1 MWEKI
6 NKQSEILL
14 NQCLEKK
21 LTITA
26 AESCTGGLIAS
37 SIVSTSGS
45 SNIFK
50 SSVVTYSNDMKS
62 KILNIPLKLINENGA
77 VSKIIA
83 HDMASNVL
91 NLMNADIS
99 IAVTGIAGPNGGSK
113 NKPVGLV
120 YIGIGT
126 KKNIITKEY
135 LFKGNRLK
143 IRQETTLE
151 ALKLSNEIIESFKK
165 FT

>member
-1 MWEKI
+1 MWKKI
-6 NKQSEILL
+6 NNQSEILL
-14 NQCLEKK
+14 NQCLEKNF
-21 LTITA
+21 TVTT
-26 AESCTGGLIAS
+26 AESCTGGMIAS
-37 SIVSTSGS
+37 SIVSTNGS
-45 SNIFK
+45 STIFK

-83 HDMASNVL
+83 YNMASNVL

-99 IAVTGIAGPNGGSK
+99 IAVTGIAGPNGGSE

-126 KKNIITKEY
+126 KKGIITKEY
-135 LFKGNRLK
+135 LFIGNRLK

-151 ALKLSNEIIESFKK
+151 ALKLSNNIIESFKK
-165 FT
+165 VN

>member
-1 MWEKI
+1 MWDQI
-6 NKQSEILL
+6 NEQSEILL

-21 LTITA
+21 LTITT
-26 AESCTGGLIAS
+26 AESCTGGMIAS
-37 SIVSTSGS
+37 SIVSISGS
-45 SNIFK
+45 STIFK

-62 KILNIPLKLINENGA
+62 KILNIPLKLIKENGA

-83 HDMASNVL
+83 YNMASNVL
-91 NLMNADIS
+91 NLMNADLS
-99 IAVTGIAGPNGGSK
+99 IAVTGIAGPSGGSK

-135 LFKGNRLK
+135 LFIGNRLK

-151 ALKLSNEIIESFKK
+151 ALKLSNNIIESFKK
-165 FT
+165 VN

>member
-1 MWEKI
+1 MWNKI

-14 NQCLEKK
+14 NKCLEKK
-21 LTITA
+21 LTVTT
-26 AESCTGGLIAS
+26 AESCTGGMIAS
-37 SIVSTSGS
+37 SIVSISGS
-45 SNIFK
+45 STIFK

-83 HDMASNVL
+83 YNMASNVL

-99 IAVTGIAGPNGGSK
+99 IAVTGIAGPSGGSK

-126 KKNIITKEY
+126 KRNIITKEY
-135 LFKGNRLK
+135 LFKGSRLK
-143 IRQETTLE
+143 IRQETTFE
-151 ALKLSNEIIESFKK
+151 ALKLTNGIIESFKK
-165 FT
+165 VY

>member
-1 MWEKI
+1 MWDKI

-14 NQCLEKK
+14 NKCLEKK
-21 LTITA
+21 LTVTT
-26 AESCTGGLIAS
+26 AESCTGGMIAS
-37 SIVSTSGS
+37 SIVSISGS
-45 SNIFK
+45 STIFK

-77 VSKIIA
+77 VSKVIA
-83 HDMASNVL
+83 YNMASNVL
-91 NLMNADIS
+91 NLMKADIS
-99 IAVTGIAGPNGGSK
+99 IAVTGIAGPSGGSK

-126 KKNIITKEY
+126 KKNIIKKEY
-135 LFKGNRLK
+135 LFIGNRLK

-151 ALKLSNEIIESFKK
+151 ALKLSNNIIESFKK
-165 FT
+165 IN

>member
-1 MWEKI
+1 MWKLI
-6 NKQSEILL
+6 NMQSEILL
-14 NQCLEKK
+14 NQCLEKN
-21 LTITA
+21 LTVTT
-26 AESCTGGLIAS
+26 AESCTGGMIAS
-37 SIVSTSGS
+37 SIVSISGS
-45 SNIFK
+45 STIFK

-83 HDMASNVL
+83 YNMASNVL

-99 IAVTGIAGPNGGSK
+99 IAVTGIAGPSGGSR

-126 KKNIITKEY
+126 KRNIITKEY
-135 LFKGNRLK
+135 LFIGNRLK

-151 ALKLSNEIIESFKK
+151 ALKLSNNIIESFKK
-165 FT
+165 VN

>member
-6 NKQSEILL
+6 NKQSEILFH
-14 NQCLEKK
+14 NCLEKK
-21 LTITA
+21 LTVTT
-26 AESCTGGLIAS
+26 AESCTGGMIAS
-37 SIVSTSGS
+37 SIVSVSGS
-45 SNIFK
+45 SAIFK
-50 SSVVTYSNDMKS
+50 SSVVTYSNEMKS

-77 VSKIIA
+77 VSKVIA
-83 HDMASNVL
+83 YTMAYNVL
-91 NLMNADIS
+91 NLMNSDIS
-99 IAVTGIAGPNGGSK
+99 IAVTGIAGPGGGSK

-126 KKNIITKEY
+126 KQNIVTKRY

-151 ALKLSNEIIESFKK
+151 SLKLSNKIIENFKS
-165 FT
+165 